1 MNKLWNIHIMECYSL
16 IKKEQATT
24 TCNNMDESL
33 RRRDEQR
40 WQTHKKTRAKQFH
53 VYEFKNRQN

>member
-1 MNKLWNIHIMECYSL
+1 MECYTL

-33 RRRDEQR
+33 RRHDEQR
-40 WQTHKKTRAKQFH
+40 WQTHKKH
-53 VYEFKNRQN
+53 VLNTSMCMSSKIGKTDLWG